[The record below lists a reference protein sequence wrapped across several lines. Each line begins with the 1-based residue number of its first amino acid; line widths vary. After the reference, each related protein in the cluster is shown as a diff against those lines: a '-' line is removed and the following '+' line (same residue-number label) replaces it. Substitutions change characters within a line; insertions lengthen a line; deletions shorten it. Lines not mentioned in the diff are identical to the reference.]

1 LSGNRNKSRPGW
13 KVDTYTKSCP
23 GWRWGWRF
31 AASVVTPS
39 VVTPSVV
46 TPSVVTPGVVT
57 AIIAA
62 ATTAIIATAATG
74 DTDYR
79 NNNGDECGEIS
90 MSLHFIV
97 SFVYLNGSS
106 MPDEEE

>member
-39 VVTPSVV
+39 VVTPGVV
-46 TPSVVTPGVVT
+46 TP
-57 AIIAA
+57 IIAA